1 MKMAGG
7 RGGEKESLPHHSTDE
22 SPLRYP
28 PKHRSPSCYRQDLT
42 ELQDTSVRDLIYHVL
57 FSALS
62 LHLSLPSVAL
72 LLPPSHKEPST
83 QMSHPITSD
92 GFASLVEHTSSL

>member
-1 MKMAGG
+1 MKMEGG
-7 RGGEKESLPHHSTDE
+7 GGATESLPHHSTDE
-22 SPLRYP
+22 SRLRYP

-62 LHLSLPSVAL
+62 YLSSPSSSS
-72 LLPPSHKEPST
+72 PPSHSEPST